1 MRHVAWFVLF
11 LAQLASAQTKCEA
24 NINGLKIRTIYIAGD
39 HYNAVVWA
47 YKHIAENTCL
57 TPVQDIT
64 KADAILELYDPS
76 ANQPRQAAEPF
87 SVSCSSGASSSVCT
101 DSEGNMMSTTCNS
114 NGCSSYYGPNPVHA
128 VGQALSAWVHN
139 ASYQGEARVYTTDHK
154 LLWRSVDQRKDHW
167 SDLWIDKV
175 REGTNSPGCDGR
187 NWSVSKDA
195 HKYKNYRRWA
205 AEKCGIE
212 MPTLVS
218 IDIKLQAAQD
228 VASAKEQE
236 REQMIEN
243 AKEAAEKQ
251 KQQ

>member
-1 MRHVAWFVLF
+1 MRHLAWLALF
-11 LAQLASAQTKCEA
+11 FAQLAFAQTKCEA
-24 NINGLKIRTIYIAGD
+24 NISGFKIRNIYITGD
-39 HYNAVVWA
+39 HYNGVVWA

-57 TPVQDIT
+57 TPVQDIA

-76 ANQPRQAAEPF
+76 AGQPKQPEPF
-87 SVSCSSGASSSVCT
+87 GVSCSSSGGSSMCT
-101 DSEGNMMSTTCNS
+101 DSDGNMMTTNCDR

-139 ASYQGEARVYTTDHK
+139 ASYQGEARIYTTDHK
-154 LLWRSVDQRKDHW
+154 LLWRSIDQKKDHW
-167 SDLWIDKV
+167 SDLWVDKV

-195 HKYKNYRRWA
+195 QKYKNYRRWA
-205 AEKCGIE
+205 AEHCGIE
-212 MPTLVS
+212 MPPPVS
-218 IDIKLQAAQD
+218 IDIKLQVAQNAA
-228 VASAKEQE
+228 AATEQE
-236 REQMIEN
+236 KQQMIEN